1 MAIPESQL
9 TTWSSQGSVTQSK
22 STYATVKNALEAA
35 SALYASQS
43 YSVFLQGSYGNDTN
57 IYIDSDVD
65 TVIRLDS
72 IFRSD
77 LSQLPSEQQT
87 AYHQSFANATYTF
100 GEFKQGV
107 HTRLTNAFGANE
119 VTLGDRAF
127 HIKPNSSRRN
137 ADVVARHQ
145 YRRYV
150 RFNGQ
155 DDQEYVA
162 GIIIPGTSKGDIINY
177 PNLHSGNLTAR
188 HQSTNSWLKPTIRIF
203 KNMRNKLIDDG
214 VISDDTA
221 CSYYIEGM
229 LYNVPNDKFG
239 GTYGDTFCN
248 SVNWLRQTDRSKL
261 ICPNQQYWLL
271 GNSNVQWTAAKC
283 DQFLNALATLWNNW

>member
-1 MAIPESQL
+1 VGIPESQL
-9 TTWSSQGSVTQSK
+9 TTWSSQGAVTGSK
-22 STYATVKNALEAA
+22 NTYATIKNSLEA
-35 SALYASQS
+35 SNALYASQS
-43 YSVFLQGSYGNDTN
+43 YSIFLQGSYGNDTN

-65 TVIRLDS
+65 TVIKLDS

-87 AYHQSFANATYTF
+87 AYHQTLANATYTYV
-100 GEFKQGV
+100 EFKQGV
-107 HTRLTNAFGANE
+107 HTRLTNAFGAND

-127 HIKPNSSRRN
+127 HIQPNSSRRS
-137 ADVVARHQ
+137 ADVIVCHQ
-145 YRRYV
+145 YRRYI

-155 DDQEYVA
+155 NDQEYVS
-162 GIIIPGTSKGDIINY
+162 GIIIPGTSNGDIINY
-177 PNLHSGNLTAR
+177 PKLHSENLIAK

-214 VISDDTA
+214 VISDETA

-229 LYNVPNDKFG
+229 LYSVPDDKFG
-239 GTYGDTFCN
+239 SSYGDTFCN
-248 SVNWLRQTDRSKL
+248 CVNWLRQTDRSQL
-261 ICPNQQYWLL
+261 VCPNRQYWLL

-283 DQFLNALATLWNNW
+283 DQFLNAIVGLWSNW